1 MLRSCSNHAIS
12 CSDRPCTINSV
23 SCFLLRCVA
32 VFLWVFLIPQFLH
45 RLWWAFHA
53 FCCQNCW
60 SYVGC
65 FAAQGCS
72 PHCSGCFIHC
82 AFHGCFAHCKEVA
95 CIVLVLVSV
104 LLFLL
109 LFLLLL
115 LLLLWW
121 WWWWWADGESARWWR
136 QQILELTGTF
146 PCEASARRA
155 RELLRYMWDA
165 IHYVFELLFLG
176 EPDKQNFPLAWPSLL
191 ESSLAELL
199 EVVSW
204 VGILPVQ

>member
-1 MLRSCSNHAIS
+1 MSSFSNRGRIMLGLSAEYQQPFMRFVLCQNFESHFSWPVQEFLLWRGFMLRSCSNHAIS

-53 FCCQNCW
+53 FCCQNCS

-109 LFLLLL
+109 LFFFLL

-121 WWWWWADGESARWWR
+121 WWW
-136 QQILELTGTF
+136 
-146 PCEASARRA
+146 
-155 RELLRYMWDA
+155 
-165 IHYVFELLFLG
+165 
-176 EPDKQNFPLAWPSLL
+176 
-191 ESSLAELL
+191 
-199 EVVSW
+199 
-204 VGILPVQ
+204 